1 MSAVLTALLPVF
13 LLIALGAFLK
23 RTLLPDG
30 KSWDAFEALTY
41 FVLFPAL
48 LLVTTATA
56 DLREIPAT
64 GVGGAL
70 ATAIILLSIALLIA
84 RPLLAHAL
92 GLSGPAFTSV
102 FQGSVRWN
110 TYVALAIAGSL
121 FGVTGL
127 ALASVA
133 IVAMVPLLNFLCVL
147 VLARYAAD
155 KAPDLHT
162 IAGQILRNPLIWSVL
177 GGIAI
182 NLIGVPLPKFAV
194 AFGEILGRGALALGL
209 LAVGAGLDLDTIWR
223 PHAAVILTVVLKL
236 VVMPALAVGLALWI
250 GLSGGPLMVVAI
262 ASSVPSAPG
271 SYILARQMGGDAPLL
286 ARLLTLQTLVAFLT
300 IPLVLAVVQTIAP
313 AP

>member
-30 KSWDAFEALTY
+30 KSWDAFESLTY

-70 ATAIILLSIALLIA
+70 ATAIILLSIALLTA
-84 RPLLAHAL
+84 RPLLARIL

-133 IVAMVPLLNFLCVL
+133 IVAMVPLLNFLCLL
-147 VLARYAAD
+147 VIAR
-155 KAPDLHT
+155 
-162 IAGQILRNPLIWSVL
+162 
-177 GGIAI
+177 
-182 NLIGVPLPKFAV
+182 
-194 AFGEILGRGALALGL
+194 
-209 LAVGAGLDLDTIWR
+209 
-223 PHAAVILTVVLKL
+223 
-236 VVMPALAVGLALWI
+236 
-250 GLSGGPLMVVAI
+250 
-262 ASSVPSAPG
+262 
-271 SYILARQMGGDAPLL
+271 
-286 ARLLTLQTLVAFLT
+286 
-300 IPLVLAVVQTIAP
+300 
-313 AP
+313 

>member
-1 MSAVLTALLPVF
+1 MSTVLAALLPVF
-13 LLIALGAFLK
+13 LLIALGAVLR
-23 RTLLPDG
+23 RTLLPERN
-30 KSWDAFEALTY
+30 SWDAFESLTY

-48 LLVTTATA
+48 LIVTTATA
-56 DLREIPAT
+56 DLREVPAT

-84 RPLLAHAL
+84 RPLLSRAL
-92 GLSGPAFTSV
+92 ALSGPAFTSV

-110 TYVALAIAGSL
+110 TYVALAISGSL

-155 KAPDLHT
+155 KAPDLRT

-177 GGIAI
+177 AGIAI
-182 NLIGVPLPKFAV
+182 NLSGVPLPNVAV
-194 AFGEILGRGALALGL
+194 AFCEILGRGALALGL

-236 VVMPALAVGLALWI
+236 VVMPALAIGLALWI
-250 GLSGGPLMVVAI
+250 GLSGAPLMVVAI

-300 IPLVLAVVQTIAP
+300 IPAALALVQILAP
-313 AP
+313 AQ